1 LSKTLC
7 KKKYINNNSLLL
19 TTDGVRIHLSV
30 KAILLFLLV
39 INVFIAP
46 LQALAGDADESEPVF
61 LLQDT
66 IKSLDLDVLEE
77 YKDNIDEEISNY
89 MDRKSVKE
97 WLIDFTRGEW
107 NFDLKE
113 VGTNTIRF
121 FFKEIIANSS
131 LLGKLLILSVLAALL
146 INLQTAFSSGVAQIS
161 YLACFLA
168 LCAIALG
175 SFKIVLGIGQQ
186 TIENMVSFMV
196 GMLPQMLV
204 LTAGLGNVNAS
215 VMLFPILM
223 TAATAFANG
232 IKSIVFPLIILS
244 AILNL
249 VNHMSES
256 IKVERMAK
264 FIGQM
269 AQISLGFFL
278 CLFVG
283 IVTLRALYAS
293 VLDQVALRTT
303 KFITD
308 NTIPVV
314 GKMLSDTIEVVAG
327 YVVMIKQALGVFGVL
342 IILGIIITP
351 LIKIAAIS
359 IIYKIAAAI
368 VEPLG
373 DSRTAA
379 FLEIMS
385 THLLLM
391 LAAVAS
397 VGLMFFIMI
406 AIVAGMSN
414 HLGML
419 H

>member
-1 LSKTLC
+1 MSE
-7 KKKYINNNSLLL
+7 KYYRKIQNNSLL
-19 TTDGVRIHLSV
+19 TIESYGIKTDIFI
-30 KAILLFLLV
+30 KIKLFLIILGLWMF
-39 INVFIAP
+39 FIPFPIMAQETDIKP
-46 LQALAGDADESEPVF
+46 GSIM
-61 LLQDT
+61 QDT
-66 IKSLDLDVLEE
+66 ITDLDLGVLEE
-77 YKDNIDEEISNY
+77 YKSNIDSEINSY
-89 MDRKSVKE
+89 MEHKTVKD
-97 WLIDFTRGEW
+97 WLIDFVNGDW
-107 NFDLKE
+107 SFDFKE
-113 VGTNTIRF
+113 VGTNVIKF
-121 FFKEIIANSS
+121 FFKEIMVNSS
-131 LLGKLLILSVLAALL
+131 LLGKLLILSVIAALI
-146 INLQTAFSSGVAQIS
+146 INLQSAFSTGIAQIS
-161 YLACFLA
+161 YMACFLA

-175 SFKIVLGIGQQ
+175 SFKIVLGIGQD
-186 TIENMVSFMV
+186 TVNNMVAFMV

-223 TAATAFANG
+223 TAATAFANA
-232 IKSIVFPLIILS
+232 IKSIVFPLIIMS

-256 IKVERMAK
+256 IKVERMAQFFGK
-264 FIGQM
+264 M

-308 NTIPVV
+308 TALPVV
-314 GKMLSDTIEVVAG
+314 GKMVSDTIEVAAG
-327 YVVMIKQALGVFGVL
+327 YVVMIKQALGIFGVL
-342 IILGIIITP
+342 IILGIILFP
-351 LIKIAAIS
+351 LLKIAALA
-359 IIYKIAAAI
+359 IIYKIAAAVI
-368 VEPLG
+368 EPLG
-373 DSRTAA
+373 DSKTAA

-419 H
+419 R